1 MHFFFWTYFPMLLTL
16 IFGIFMVNY
25 CPDIAMQAVGVFVIV
40 MMVAVFFCHEN
51 YINPAIIAHQ

>member
-1 MHFFFWTYFPMLLTL
+1 MLLTL

-51 YINPAIIAHQ
+51 YINPAIIGHQ